1 MPDQKPDK
9 TKLTKEQ
16 LWMLVLAGAV
26 ALGLLVTYMPRPSKE
41 KPMDDKQVV
50 TVNSQK
56 EELTYEELLE
66 KRLEAILGQMEG
78 AGKVDVMVTT
88 KASKEKVLASE
99 VVHNTSD
106 VQETDASGG
115 TRSTQ
120 KSDEQNKIV
129 MQSGNTPYVVKENRP
144 TIEGVL
150 VLAEGGDDAAVRE
163 SIIKAVKSLV
173 SIGENKISVFK
184 MVKK

>member
-9 TKLTKEQ
+9 MKLSKEQ
-16 LWMLVLAGAV
+16 LLALVAAGV
-26 ALGLLVTYMPRPSKE
+26 IGVGLLVSYLPKPARE
-41 KPMDDKQVV
+41 KPIDDKQVV

-88 KASKEKVLASE
+88 NASKEKVLASE

-106 VQETDASGG
+106 VQEVDGGGG
-115 TRSTQ
+115 TRATK

-129 MQSGNTPYVVKENRP
+129 MQNGNTPYVIKETRP

-150 VLAEGGDDAAVRE
+150 VLAEGGDDALVKE

-184 MVKK
+184 MVKN

>member
-1 MPDQKPDK
+1 MADK
-9 TKLTKEQ
+9 VKFTKQQ
-16 LWMLVLAGAV
+16 LLMMSAAGVIAI
-26 ALGLLVTYMPRPSKE
+26 GLLMTYMPRTPKE
-41 KPMDDKQVV
+41 KPIEDKQVV

-88 KASKEKVLASE
+88 NASKEKVLASE

-106 VQETDASGG
+106 TQEVDGAGG
-115 TRSTQ
+115 TRST
-120 KSDEQNKIV
+120 KKLDEQNKVV
-129 MQSGNTPYVVKENRP
+129 MQNGNTPYVVKENRP
-144 TIEGVL
+144 QIEGVL
-150 VLAEGGDDAAVRE
+150 VLAEGGEDAIVKE
-163 SIIKAVKSLV
+163 NMIKAVKSLV
-173 SIGENKISVFK
+173 NIGENKISVFK

>member
-9 TKLTKEQ
+9 IKLSKEQ
-16 LWMLVLAGAV
+16 L
-26 ALGLLVTYMPRPSKE
+26 LGLVAAGVIGVGLIVSYLPKPIRE
-41 KPMDDKQVV
+41 KPMEDKQVV

-66 KRLEAILGQMEG
+66 KRLEAILGQMDG

-88 KASKEKVLASE
+88 NASKEKVLASE

-106 VQETDASGG
+106 VQEVDGGGG
-115 TRSTQ
+115 TRSTK
-120 KSDEQNKIV
+120 KSDEQNKVV
-129 MQSGNTPYVVKENRP
+129 MQSGDTPYVIKENRP

-150 VLAEGGDDAAVRE
+150 VLAEGGDDALVKE

-184 MVKK
+184 MVKN